1 MLVSARLFSPV
12 LEWEFFERD
21 VSPFAL
27 SGIRK
32 VDIFSNKRANI
43 DAVSPGKSREKERNK
58 RKKRR
63 EREKRI
69 TLSVPGIR
77 Q

>member
-27 SGIRK
+27 AGIRK

-43 DAVSPGKSREKERNK
+43 DAVSPGKCREKERNK
-58 RKKRR
+58 RKKK